1 MKLLISLM
9 AVTLLLTG
17 CTALPS
23 DSAETD
29 ASIEG
34 TPDGKKSAWEASPLF
49 DLAPPDER
57 SYQVFGIPG
66 KVAVRG
72 SETLEAGS
80 LAKYLWFFWTDRTSE
95 EKVKVVG
102 VKEGSREPIDLI
114 PPTSLTSPLYGA
126 DATLPSTLTLPT
138 AGMWRL
144 DVYFGEQLFES
155 IYVKAI

>member
-1 MKLLISLM
+1 M
-9 AVTLLLTG
+9 AATLLLTG
-17 CTALPS
+17 CSALPS

-29 ASIEG
+29 AVIEG
-34 TPDGKKSAWEASPLF
+34 TPDGKTSAWEVSPLF

-57 SYQVFGIPG
+57 SYQVRGIPG

-72 SETLEAGS
+72 NELIKAGG
-80 LAKYLWFFWTDRTSE
+80 LNKYLWFFWTDRISD

-102 VKEGSREPIDLI
+102 VKEGTQEPVDLI

-126 DATLPSTLTLPT
+126 DATLPSTLSLPT